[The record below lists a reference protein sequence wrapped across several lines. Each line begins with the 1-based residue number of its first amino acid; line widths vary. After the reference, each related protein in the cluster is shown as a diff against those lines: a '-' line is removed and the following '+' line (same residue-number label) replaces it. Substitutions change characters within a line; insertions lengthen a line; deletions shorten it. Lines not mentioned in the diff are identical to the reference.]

1 MAVSSIEYTVGKPMR
16 GTRWVVRGKLGRG
29 GMGLVLDVVKEGVIQ
44 GAMKVLHPHFAKLP
58 EFAARFL
65 EEVKVTARLKH
76 VNIVQVLDF
85 DRLEDGTPFMVM
97 ERLQGRTLGAA
108 LRETRQAGKCWTAA
122 NAYNVASQ
130 VSEGLYRAHSHLPS
144 IVHRDIKPENLFLHR
159 AESSVDSVVKVMD
172 FGVAAAAGDREERR
186 VGTPRYMAPE
196 QVTGAA
202 VSPQTDQYA
211 LGLVIYEML
220 TGRLPWDLAGR
231 DASGLADVR
240 RRAPPAPPSWFCPWL
255 PERMEAAL
263 LKALSKDPAARHDTV
278 HGLMFE
284 LRGLQSVEDPSGAD
298 DTNSTVPTVG
308 TLAEGPE
315 TLDRMSVPPVE
326 GGSLELFH
334 SVGESGI
341 SVQFTEPPERPAR
354 AASSAPPEEPA
365 GVTQEVR
372 SAAQPPKA
380 VAAPRTGSADRAQA
394 TAQAAA
400 SLSPHTPM
408 SGESRIGFKSRGKV
422 TRRGARTAALALVVT
437 GAAALASAGFAG
449 FSRGFGA
456 KEARP
461 TGSRTPGEGLEASAL
476 AREPGSPRNEVPS
489 ARESSVEVAAPAWLA
504 LPPTVAEAAA
514 LPREGGAGVA
524 AARKPTSPA
533 ARPTAAA
540 RIAAPEP
547 GVRDDGFDELYVPR
561 EGGAGVAA
569 ARKPV
574 PPAARPAA
582 AARIA
587 APKPS
592 IPDDGRDEL
601 YEPPEAR

>member
-1 MAVSSIEYTVGKPMR
+1 VA
-16 GTRWVVRGKLGRG
+16 L
-29 GMGLVLDVVKEGVIQ
+29 
-44 GAMKVLHPHFAKLP
+44 
-58 EFAARFL
+58 
-65 EEVKVTARLKH
+65 
-76 VNIVQVLDF
+76 QV
-85 DRLEDGTPFMVM
+85 
-97 ERLQGRTLGAA
+97 A
-108 LRETRQAGKCWTAA
+108 
-122 NAYNVASQ
+122 
-130 VSEGLYRAHSHLPS
+130 EGLYRAHSHVPS
-144 IVHRDIKPENLFLHR
+144 IVHRDVKPENLFLHR
-159 AESSVDSVVKVMD
+159 AESSAESVVKVMD

-231 DASGLADVR
+231 DAKARAEVR
-240 RRAPPAPPSWFCPWL
+240 RRAPPVPPSWFCPWL

-326 GGSLELFH
+326 GSSLELFH

-354 AASSAPPEEPA
+354 AAGSSAPREEPA
-365 GVTQEVR
+365 GGAQEVR

-380 VAAPRTGSADRAQA
+380 VAAPRRGAAERAQA
-394 TAQAAA
+394 PEQAAA
-400 SLSPHTPM
+400 SPSPDTPM
-408 SGESRIGFKSRGKV
+408 SGGWGFGFRSRGKV
-422 TRRGARTAALALVVT
+422 TTRGARAAALALVVI

-456 KEARP
+456 KEAKP

-489 ARESSVEVAAPAWLA
+489 GPENGGQVAAPAWLA
-504 LPPTVAEAAA
+504 LAPTVAAAAA

-524 AARKPTSPA
+524 AARKPT
-533 ARPTAAA
+533 
-540 RIAAPEP
+540 
-547 GVRDDGFDELYVPR
+547 
-561 EGGAGVAA
+561 
-569 ARKPV
+569 
-574 PPAARPAA
+574 PPAARPAAA